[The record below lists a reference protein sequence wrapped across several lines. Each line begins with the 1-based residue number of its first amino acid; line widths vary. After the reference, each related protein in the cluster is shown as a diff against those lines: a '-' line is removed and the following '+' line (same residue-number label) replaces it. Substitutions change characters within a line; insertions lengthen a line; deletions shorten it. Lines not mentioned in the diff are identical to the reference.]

1 VERSRFSLEQS
12 QIRRDETLQI
22 DLPREDETLREQLK
36 RTTLALEKA
45 RNALDLTLNEKRISL
60 EKEKREY
67 ERAQQQLE
75 KLQQDRQKME
85 LRAPA
90 DGVVYYGRNVDGKW
104 PGISSMTNQLR
115 PFGKVTGN
123 DVLVTIVRR
132 RPMHIRA
139 TVPEKDLQH
148 VQPGVRASST
158 PTARSDQK
166 VDGVVMA
173 ISNVPVADGEYA
185 GRISAPLG
193 NDQQALMPGMTCKVR
208 LVPYEKAEAITI
220 PPAALQTEPTDD
232 SKHFVTV
239 VEDDEQRKQSV
250 TVGKRT
256 DSRVE
261 ILSGLQAGDRV
272 LLSAPNEEGS

>member
-1 VERSRFSLEQS
+1 
-12 QIRRDETLQI
+12 
-22 DLPREDETLREQLK
+22 
-36 RTTLALEKA
+36 
-45 RNALDLTLNEKRISL
+45 
-60 EKEKREY
+60 
-67 ERAQQQLE
+67 
-75 KLQQDRQKME
+75 
-85 LRAPA
+85 
-90 DGVVYYGRNVDGKW
+90 
-104 PGISSMTNQLR
+104 
-115 PFGKVTGN
+115 
-123 DVLVTIVRR
+123 
-132 RPMHIRA
+132 
-139 TVPEKDLQH
+139 VPEKDLQH